1 MHQYA
6 PFPDRDVEGFRIRCG
21 ASDVVEYIE
30 QEFVWKHVNHRRMFC
45 AAVALACPTGLE
57 VSVRPPQKLKG
68 ALWTEIFTR
77 FVRWFGGILFESE
90 SGIWEAEIHV
100 GAQRDGRGEPL
111 GTV

>member
-1 MHQYA
+1 M
-6 PFPDRDVEGFRIRCG
+6 
-21 ASDVVEYIE
+21 VEYIE

-45 AAVALACPTGLE
+45 QCAAVTLACQTGLE

-90 SGIWEAEIHV
+90 SGIWGACIHV
-100 GAQRDGRGEPL
+100 GAQRDGRGKPI